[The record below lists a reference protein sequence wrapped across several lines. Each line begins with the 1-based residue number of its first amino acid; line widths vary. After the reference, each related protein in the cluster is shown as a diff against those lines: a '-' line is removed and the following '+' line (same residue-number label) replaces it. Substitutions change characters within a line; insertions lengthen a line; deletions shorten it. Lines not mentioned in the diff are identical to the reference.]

1 MIVIKNIR
9 CALLMMVLA
18 AVTVSLPTG
27 AQQRYPLEDADAAHS
42 RGDFVNAQKLLR
54 PLAQQPRC

>member
-1 MIVIKNIR
+1 
-9 CALLMMVLA
+9 MMVLA

-27 AQQRYPLEDADAAHS
+27 AQQRYPLEDADAAYS

>member
-1 MIVIKNIR
+1 MIAIKNIR

-27 AQQRYPLEDADAAHS
+27 AQQRS
-42 RGDFVNAQKLLR
+42 RWRMLMLRIAEAILRTPRNFFVRWQIKA
-54 PLAQQPRC
+54 